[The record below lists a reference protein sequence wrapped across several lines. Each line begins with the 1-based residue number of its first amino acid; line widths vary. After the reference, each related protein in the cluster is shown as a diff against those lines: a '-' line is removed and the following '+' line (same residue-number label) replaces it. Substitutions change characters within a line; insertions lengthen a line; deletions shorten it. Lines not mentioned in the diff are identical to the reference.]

1 VPDYKEIEERKYSKL
16 NKLKTEPNDLKTNN
30 EATDEEEEQ
39 KQTSPSENFINYKK
53 YGKDDRPSLG
63 ITSNKTVEEKSEQDA
78 TPVKQHLKKLNTINE
93 FNI

>member
-16 NKLKTEPNDLKTNN
+16 NTEPNDEKPMS
-30 EATDEEEEQ
+30 EAIDEEEEQ

-63 ITSNKTVEEKSEQDA
+63 ITRKNILEDKSEQDV
-78 TPVKQHLKKLNTINE
+78 TPVK
-93 FNI
+93 